1 MPSVSELLA
10 QKAAIE
16 QQIADA
22 QRAERAGA
30 VAQVRALMAEHG
42 LTMADLSSKAATVK
56 RTGAKVAAKY
66 RDGATGNTWSG
77 RGLQPKWLKQA
88 LASGK
93 KYFRFRPL
101 RQQGP
106 GRAVC
111 CGWVAQFESP
121 RKPAIWRLGGAG
133 PLFRGSGES
142 ALRMTLKSLAWG
154 ADTDSSLP

>member
-30 VAQVRALMAEHG
+30 VAKVRALMAEHG
-42 LTMADLSSKAATVK
+42 LTLADLSTKTATIK
-56 RTGAKVAAKY
+56 RTGNKVAPKY
-66 RDGATGNTWSG
+66 RDAATGDTWSG

-93 KYFRFRPL
+93 KISDF
-101 RQQGP
+101 
-106 GRAVC
+106 
-111 CGWVAQFESP
+111 
-121 RKPAIWRLGGAG
+121 AI
-133 PLFRGSGES
+133 
-142 ALRMTLKSLAWG
+142 
-154 ADTDSSLP
+154 